1 MQPPGHSVLWV
12 DVPPP
17 LGEPLAMEPYGETAR
32 QPLQG
37 VIQSPGLALHMFPA
51 AVMEKARRAEVHP
64 SVAERVE
71 EASVVAAL
79 AVPVAE
85 AASVVPEVEVAEEAD
100 VNASSLRV

>member
-1 MQPPGHSVLWV
+1 
-12 DVPPP
+12 
-17 LGEPLAMEPYGETAR
+17 MEPYGETAR

-37 VIQSPGLALHMFPA
+37 VLQSPGLALHMFPA
-51 AVMEKARRAEVHP
+51 AAMEKALQTEVHP
-64 SVAERVE
+64 SAAERVE
-71 EASVVAAL
+71 AASVVAAL

>member
-17 LGEPLAMEPYGETAR
+17 LGEQLAMEPYGETAR
-32 QPLQG
+32 QLLLGVLQN
-37 VIQSPGLALHMFPA
+37 PGLALHMFPA

-71 EASVVAAL
+71 GASVVAAL

-85 AASVVPEVEVAEEAD
+85 AASAVPEVEVAEEAD
-100 VNASSLRV
+100 VNASSRRV

>member
-37 VIQSPGLALHMFPA
+37 VLQSPGLALHMFPA
-51 AVMEKARRAEVHP
+51 AVMEKALQAEVHP

-71 EASVVAAL
+71 EASVVEAL
-79 AVPVAE
+79 
-85 AASVVPEVEVAEEAD
+85 VAEEAD

>member
-1 MQPPGHSVLWV
+1 MLPPGHSVLWV

-17 LGEPLAMEPYGETAR
+17 LGEQLAMEPYGETAR

-37 VIQSPGLALHMFPA
+37 VLQSPGLALHMFPA
-51 AVMEKARRAEVHP
+51 AVMEKALQAEVHP
-64 SVAERVE
+64 SAAERVE
-71 EASVVAAL
+71 EASEV
-79 AVPVAE
+79 

>member
-1 MQPPGHSVLWV
+1 
-12 DVPPP
+12 
-17 LGEPLAMEPYGETAR
+17 MEPYGEIAR

-51 AVMEKARRAEVHP
+51 AVMEKARRAEVDP
-64 SVAERVE
+64 SAAERVE
-71 EASVVAAL
+71 EASAVAAL

>member
-37 VIQSPGLALHMFPA
+37 VLQSPGLALHMYPA
-51 AVMEKARRAEVHP
+51 AVMEKALQAEVHP
-64 SVAERVE
+64 SAAERVE
-71 EASVVAAL
+71 
-79 AVPVAE
+79 VPVAE

>member
-17 LGEPLAMEPYGETAR
+17 LGEQLAMEPYGEIAR

-37 VIQSPGLALHMFPA
+37 VLQSPGL
-51 AVMEKARRAEVHP
+51 
-64 SVAERVE
+64 
-71 EASVVAAL
+71 AL

>member
-1 MQPPGHSVLWV
+1 MLPPDHSVLWV

-17 LGEPLAMEPYGETAR
+17 LGEPLAMEPYGESAR

-37 VIQSPGLALHMFPA
+37 VLQSPGLALHMFPA
-51 AVMEKARRAEVHP
+51 AAMEKALQAEVHP
-64 SVAERVE
+64 SAAERVE
-71 EASVVAAL
+71 AASEVAAL
-79 AVPVAE
+79 AVPAAE

>member
-1 MQPPGHSVLWV
+1 MLPPGHSVLWL

-17 LGEPLAMEPYGETAR
+17 LAEQLAIEPHRQIPR

-37 VIQSPGLALHMFPA
+37 VIQSPGLALHMYPA
-51 AVMEKARRAEVHP
+51 AVMEKALQAEVHP
-64 SVAERVE
+64 SAAERVE

-85 AASVVPEVEVAEEAD
+85 AALAVPEVEVAEEAD

>member
-1 MQPPGHSVLWV
+1 MLPPGHSVLWV

-17 LGEPLAMEPYGETAR
+17 PLGEQLAMEPYGETAR

-37 VIQSPGLALHMFPA
+37 VIQSPGIALHMFPA
-51 AVMEKARRAEVHP
+51 AVMEKALQAEVHP
-64 SVAERVE
+64 SAAERVE

-79 AVPVAE
+79 A
-85 AASVVPEVEVAEEAD
+85 VPEVEVAEEAD

>member
-1 MQPPGHSVLWV
+1 
-12 DVPPP
+12 
-17 LGEPLAMEPYGETAR
+17 MEPYGEIAR

-51 AVMEKARRAEVHP
+51 AVMEKALQAEVHP

-71 EASVVAAL
+71 EASVVAALAVPVVVAAL

>member
-1 MQPPGHSVLWV
+1 
-12 DVPPP
+12 
-17 LGEPLAMEPYGETAR
+17 MEPYGESAR

-37 VIQSPGLALHMFPA
+37 VLQSPELALHMFPA
-51 AVMEKARRAEVHP
+51 AVMEKALQAEVHP
-64 SVAERVE
+64 SVAERVV